1 MGLCPW
7 QRGLTAP
14 SVAANCHKL
23 RHDDYTRLLTEL
35 HPDIVVAVDIG
46 YGTPGP
52 YPTLVDDQGH
62 PATNAEMR
70 ALTKSSAEALQGNG
84 RKVLL
89 IEPVPLP
96 SKPSDAFDPF
106 ACLEKSKFEEQ
117 CRYVAAPIAVRVG
130 SDVPCGRRGRRWS
143 DPVVESRHDGVSG
156 APDLRS
162 HRGWT
167 DREVRSVASHDRV
180 LAEPRARDQFLSRTR
195 RLPSPLEVL
204 RSAAREVSAGAGAPV
219 DTLVGRG
226 HRGRGFVHRDLQLLH
241 QCGDGGVERSVEPYE
256 LTGAVRTDWIC
267 HALSFDR
274 TTSHLRRRKAEFEG
288 TKDLSSI

>member
-1 MGLCPW
+1 MILTPLPAHLDFNIPVFPFTHCVNKPVSDCTIVKGTGRSILLMGDSHAAMMVPAFTQLAQRDGLTLSVSLMGLCPW

-14 SVAANCHKL
+14 SVAANCHEL

-117 CRYVAAPIAVRVG
+117 CRYIAAPSPSALDLTYRAAAAGSGGRIRSLDGRIVKFDQSHLTTGFSQSLAPEINSYLERVG
-130 SDVPCGRRGRRWS
+130 FLP
-143 DPVVESRHDGVSG
+143 
-156 APDLRS
+156 RS
-162 HRGWT
+162 K
-167 DREVRSVASHDRV
+167 S
-180 LAEPRARDQFLSRTR
+180 
-195 RLPSPLEVL
+195 
-204 RSAAREVSAGAGAPV
+204 
-219 DTLVGRG
+219 
-226 HRGRGFVHRDLQLLH
+226 
-241 QCGDGGVERSVEPYE
+241 
-256 LTGAVRTDWIC
+256 
-267 HALSFDR
+267 
-274 TTSHLRRRKAEFEG
+274 
-288 TKDLSSI
+288 